1 MIEMMMY
8 GTVLYAT
15 VTAVL
20 WQVVL
25 GVYHT
30 GGVVVLPKYRHGFSL
45 DYRCSQTC
53 FQPAGTQPLTRMFCL
68 AGCLRSTS
76 S

>member
-1 MIEMMMY
+1 MY

-25 GVYHT
+25 GVYHI
-30 GGVVVLPKYRHGFSL
+30 GGVGVFHKYRHGFS
-45 DYRCSQTC
+45 
-53 FQPAGTQPLTRMFCL
+53 
-68 AGCLRSTS
+68 
-76 S
+76 